1 MQKRIVSCRKGDE
14 YEMNL
19 FSKKKKS
26 IRTNGKRFDFF
37 NPQFGVMNVDSCSV
51 IFFDIISLLARDCEY
66 NLVDCYFD
74 SNRLF
79 ISGICNQQ
87 KNELMLRYLGSDEE
101 LVIARVCFINK
112 RKGNMTELFSILQRI
127 QEKYNTGD
135 IVIESVMTQEMEEWC
150 HKNGFIRKG
159 TSKDYYIKRVV

>member
-1 MQKRIVSCRKGDE
+1 
-14 YEMNL
+14 MNF
-19 FSKKKKS
+19 FSKKKNEIK
-26 IRTNGKRFDFF
+26 INGKIFDFF
-37 NPQFGVMNVDSCSV
+37 NPKLGVMNADSCPV

-74 SNRLF
+74 SNRLI
-79 ISGICNQQ
+79 ISGIYNQQ
-87 KNELMLRYLGSDEE
+87 KNELMLRYSGRDEE

-112 RKGNMTELFSILQRI
+112 RKGNMTELLSILKRM

-150 HKNGFIRKG
+150 HKNGFVRKG
-159 TSKDYYIKRVV
+159 TSKDYFINRVV